1 MIFTV
6 SGKGGNGTVHG
17 RREKFVPAG
26 GPDGGD
32 GGHGGSVF
40 VLCDSQLTTLA
51 SIRYKRRFV
60 AESGWDGMGGRKHGK
75 AGEEIEVRVPVG
87 TELWLDGREPKLL
100 ADMEAPGDRVMVA
113 KGGRGGKG
121 NARFAS
127 PTNRFPLLAEE
138 GDPGEEI
145 QLRLELK
152 LLADVGIVGA
162 PNAGK
167 SSLLAAVTAARPRI
181 ADYPFTT
188 LEPVLGVA
196 EHRGASFVM
205 EDIPGLIEG
214 AHRGVGLGREF
225 LRHIERTKV
234 LVHLLDGTAHDVLER
249 YRQIE
254 RELGL
259 FNEELLKKRC
269 IVVVNKVDVPGVR
282 EQCRRV
288 SQALG
293 PDAGDVYCVS
303 AVARQGLTELMDG
316 VLRALEDARGEQPAV
331 PAGRELPVLRSRV
344 WDEEVVRKV
353 GDTYEVVLRGATR
366 IAALVD
372 PNDWAAK
379 AQLYDRL
386 RRMRVIAALEK
397 AGIAEGDRF
406 RVGRIEWG
414 WE

>member
-1 MIFTV
+1 
-6 SGKGGNGTVHG
+6 
-17 RREKFVPAG
+17 
-26 GPDGGD
+26 
-32 GGHGGSVF
+32 
-40 VLCDSQLTTLA
+40 
-51 SIRYKRRFV
+51 
-60 AESGWDGMGGRKHGK
+60 MGGRKHGK
-75 AGEEIEVRVPVG
+75 AGEDVEVHVPVG
-87 TELWLDGREPKLL
+87 TELWLDGTEPKLL
-100 ADMEAPGDRVMVA
+100 ADMQALGDRVMVA

-196 EHRGASFVM
+196 EHRESSFVM
-205 EDIPGLIEG
+205 VDIPGLIEG

-234 LVHLLDGTAHDVLER
+234 LVHLIDGTTHDVLGL

-254 RELGL
+254 DELGL
-259 FNEELLKKRC
+259 FSEELLKKRR
-269 IVVVNKVDVPGVR
+269 IVAVNKVDVPGVR

-293 PDAGDVYCVS
+293 PDVGDVYCMS

-316 VLRALEDARGEQPAV
+316 VLRALEDARAEQPAV
-331 PAGRELPVLRSRV
+331 PAGRELPVLRPRV

-406 RVGRIEWG
+406 RVGRVEWG